1 MQKHDPSIFM
11 TWILN
16 KHYILRD
23 MLHYL
28 AINMAHHPILIMTI
42 KVDPFP
48 KLSSYLR
55 DIECT
60 ISNNSV
66 VAIYVAVGLRN
77 DS

>member
-1 MQKHDPSIFM
+1 
-11 TWILN
+11 
-16 KHYILRD
+16 

-42 KVDPFP
+42 TVDPFQ
-48 KLSSYLR
+48 KLSSYLC

-60 ISNNSV
+60 ISNNSF
-66 VAIYVAVGLRN
+66 VAIYVAVGLSN